1 MNKELSFLQQV
12 PMFSGLNE
20 ESLQLLLGR
29 SRKLKFRKAAA
40 LLTEG
45 ETGESL
51 YVIVKGKVK
60 IFVSD
65 EDGNEMTLFIEGPGS
80 YIGEISLLD
89 NEPRTA
95 SAVTLEACEIISIS
109 KAGFQEVIAENPEIA
124 FEVIKELTRKMR
136 RATEVTRSLALRNVY
151 QRLTLKLRELSED
164 RDGVKVITIKYSHA
178 ELGNMVGASREMV
191 GKIMAALIR
200 GEYVKVV
207 DKKFV
212 LVRDFPHDW

>member
-1 MNKELSFLQQV
+1 MNRELSFLQQV
-12 PMFSGLNE
+12 PMFSGLNN

-65 EDGNEMTLFIEGPGS
+65 ENGNEMTLFVEGPGS

-109 KAGFQEVIAENPEIA
+109 KASFKEVITENPDIA
-124 FEVIKELTRKMR
+124 FEVINELTKKMR
-136 RATEVTRSLALRNVY
+136 RATEVARSLALRNVY
-151 QRLTLKLRELSED
+151 QRLTLKLLELSEE
-164 RDGVKVITIKYSHA
+164 RDGFKVITTKYSHV

-191 GKIMAALIR
+191 GKIMAELVR
-200 GEYVKVV
+200 GEYVKVIN
-207 DKKFV
+207 KEFV
-212 LVRDFPHDW
+212 LVKSFPQDW